1 MAGFFVYG
9 AGLLASGRC
18 ATPRRMPSRPWIPLY
33 GLLLAGF
40 AWVWASLPVM
50 AIPNA
55 GVDDA
60 LFVRHAAL
68 ILSGQWLGAYTQ
80 FTLAKGVGYPLWL
93 ALTGGLAIPALLG
106 QALLYAVAAVLLVRG
121 LSRWIPREGA
131 LFALL
136 LLLLANPG
144 LYGTENLRIIR
155 EGFYTPSL
163 LLILALLLWWVRWSG
178 RSLAPRMGL
187 AAGLGLAL
195 GVFYLTREEAIW
207 ILPFLLGCLALRGV
221 ALWRG
226 WAGASWRAEAAAL
239 LACGVM
245 AVLPVLAVSAL
256 NARHY
261 GVFRTVE
268 FRDPAFIAAYSAL
281 ARLGPAEPSLLV
293 LPRER
298 LPALFVASP
307 AAAELA
313 PYFASDRGRNYLD
326 VGCQTYRITP
336 CDDEFRAAW
345 FMWALRD
352 ATVIAAG
359 HSDAVSVHRFYL
371 RLAEEVNAAC
381 ARGELACLPPR
392 HSLAPQ
398 FRTAYLA
405 PSLGAAWRIW
415 AVGLSPV
422 RLADPRQMRS
432 VYFSGGELEPR
443 ASAFL
448 DVVRGDLFVDVLRPE
463 AKPAYPFPSLAV
475 ERATRILRGL
485 EEMMQ
490 VWGILGP
497 LLQLAALLALVALP
511 LLWRARPERACWP
524 LLAFC
529 GGAYLLFATRVAL
542 LAYLDTVA
550 IPSVSM
556 LYLSPAM
563 PCLLLGLALPLML
576 LWHTLRPGSAPLP
589 REASPR

>member
-1 MAGFFVYG
+1 
-9 AGLLASGRC
+9 
-18 ATPRRMPSRPWIPLY
+18 MPGRPWIPLY

-40 AWVWASLPVM
+40 AWVWASLPLM
-50 AIPNA
+50 AIPSA

-68 ILSGQWLGAYTQ
+68 ILSGQWLGPYSQ

-106 QALLYAVAAVLLVRG
+106 QALLYAAAAVLLVRA
-121 LSRWIPREGA
+121 LSRWIPQEGA

-136 LLLLANPG
+136 VLLLSNPG

-155 EGFYTPSL
+155 EGFYTPTL

-178 RSLAPRMGL
+178 EALGRRLLL

-195 GVFYLTREEAIW
+195 GVFHLTREESVW
-207 ILPFLLGCLALRGV
+207 ILPFLLGCLALRGL
-221 ALWRG
+221 ALRRG
-226 WAGASWRAEAAAL
+226 WAGSSWRPEAVAL
-239 LACGVM
+239 LACGAM

-281 ARLGPAEPSLLV
+281 ARLGPEAPSLIV

-298 LPALFVASP
+298 LPALFAVSP

-313 PYFASDRGRNYLD
+313 PYFASERGRDYLN
-326 VGCQTYRITP
+326 VGCQTYRIIP

-352 ATVIAAG
+352 ATVVFAG
-359 HSDAVSVHRFYL
+359 HADAVAIHRFNL

-381 ARGELACLPPR
+381 ARGELSCLPPR
-392 HSLAPQ
+392 HSLAPR
-398 FRTAYLA
+398 FRTAYIL
-405 PSLGAAWRIW
+405 PSLRAAWQVW
-415 AVGLSPV
+415 TTGLAPV
-422 RLADPRQMRS
+422 RLPDPRPMRS

-448 DVVRGDLFVDVLRPE
+448 DVVRGDLFVDVLRQE
-463 AKPAYPFPSLAV
+463 TTPAYPFPSLTV

-485 EEMMQ
+485 EGWMRA
-490 VWGILGP
+490 WGIIGP
-497 LLQLAALLALVALP
+497 LLQVAALLALLALP

-524 LLAFC
+524 LLALC
-529 GGAYLLFATRVAL
+529 AGAYLLFATRVAL

-550 IPSVSM
+550 IPSVNM

-576 LWHTLRPGSAPLP
+576 LWRTLRRGAP
-589 REASPR
+589 R

>member
-1 MAGFFVYG
+1 
-9 AGLLASGRC
+9 
-18 ATPRRMPSRPWIPLY
+18 MPGRPWIPLY
-33 GLLLAGF
+33 AILLAGF
-40 AWVWASLPVM
+40 AWVWASLPLM

-68 ILSGQWLGAYTQ
+68 ILSGQWLGPYTQ

-93 ALTGGLAIPALLG
+93 ALTGGLSIPALLG
-106 QALLYAVAAVLLVRG
+106 QALLYAAAALLLVRA
-121 LSRWIPREGA
+121 LSRWIPQEGA

-136 LLLLANPG
+136 VLLLANPG
-144 LYGTENLRIIR
+144 LYGTENLRVIR
-155 EGFYTPSL
+155 EGFYTPTL

-178 RSLAPRMGL
+178 EGLGRRLLL

-195 GVFYLTREEAIW
+195 GLFHLTREEGVW
-207 ILPFLLGCLALRGV
+207 ILPFLLGCLALRAV
-221 ALWRG
+221 VLWRG
-226 WAGASWRAEAAAL
+226 WTPATWRAEAAAL

-245 AVLPVLAVSAL
+245 AVLPVLAVSAM
-256 NARHY
+256 NARVY

-281 ARLGPAEPSLLV
+281 ARLGPAEPSLIV
-293 LPRER
+293 LPRAR
-298 LPALFVASP
+298 LPELFAASP

-313 PYFASDRGRNYLD
+313 SFFAADRGRSYLD
-326 VGCQTYRITP
+326 VGCQTYQVTP

-359 HSDAVSVHRFYL
+359 YADALAVRRFNL

-392 HSLAPQ
+392 HSLAPR
-398 FRTAYLA
+398 FRAAYIL
-405 PSLGAAWRIW
+405 PTLGAAWQVW
-415 AVGLSPV
+415 TTGLAPPG
-422 RLADPRQMRS
+422 LPDPRRLRS

-463 AKPAYPFPSLAV
+463 ATPPYPFPSLAV
-475 ERATRILRGL
+475 ERATRLLRGL
-485 EEMMQ
+485 EGWMR
-490 VWGILGP
+490 VWAILGP
-497 LLQLAALLALVALP
+497 VLQIAALLALLALP
-511 LLWRARPERACWP
+511 WLWRRHPERACWP
-524 LLAFC
+524 VLALC
-529 GGAYLLFATRVAL
+529 VGAYLLYATRVAL

-550 IPSVSM
+550 IPSVNM

-563 PCLLLGLALPLML
+563 PALLLGLALPLIL
-576 LWHTLRPGSAPLP
+576 LWRTLRPA
-589 REASPR
+589 